1 MIKFN
6 NYKKLNLQLLLII
19 KIINYR
25 NHDQNFPTAHLASF
39 FYSLYYSFFY
49 SLYYNESDKIVK
61 AVKTKLGLLLCWFGI
76 HRYKVIDISFG
87 FAAGDSVRTIKCKI
101 CGVEK
106 IRKE

>member
-1 MIKFN
+1 MVKFN
-6 NYKKLNLQLLLII
+6 NYNKSNIQLLLII
-19 KIINYR
+19 RIINYC
-25 NHDQNFPTAHLASF
+25 NHDQNFPTAHFASF
-39 FYSLYYSFFY
+39 FYY

-87 FAAGDSVRTIKCKI
+87 FAAGDSVRTVKCKI

>member
-1 MIKFN
+1 MVKLN

-19 KIINYR
+19 KVINYR
-25 NHDQNFPTAHLASF
+25 NHDQNFPTAHLA
-39 FYSLYYSFFY
+39 SFFY

-61 AVKTKLGLLLCWFGI
+61 AVKTKLGLLLCWLGI

-101 CGVEK
+101 CGIEK

>member
-1 MIKFN
+1 MVKFN
-6 NYKKLNLQLLLII
+6 NYNKSNIQLLLIK
-19 KIINYR
+19 KIINYS

-39 FYSLYYSFFY
+39 FYSLYY
-49 SLYYNESDKIVK
+49 NESDKIVK
-61 AVKTKLGLLLCWFGI
+61 AVKRKLGLLLCWFGI

-101 CGVEK
+101 CGVEE

>member
-1 MIKFN
+1 MTRFSN
-6 NYKKLNLQLLLII
+6 HKKLNLQLLLIK

-39 FYSLYYSFFY
+39 FYSLYY
-49 SLYYNESDKIVK
+49 NENDKIVK
-61 AVKTKLGLLLCWFGI
+61 AVKRKLGLLLCWFGI

>member
-1 MIKFN
+1 MSKVNKLPQPRSKF
-6 NYKKLNLQLLLII
+6 LNHLFSLFLL
-19 KIINYR
+19 
-25 NHDQNFPTAHLASF
+25 
-39 FYSLYYSFFY
+39 

-61 AVKTKLGLLLCWFGI
+61 VVKKKLALLLCCLGI

-101 CGVEK
+101 CGIKK

>member
-1 MIKFN
+1 MVKIN
-6 NYKKLNLQLLLII
+6 NYKKLNLLLLLIK
-19 KIINYR
+19 KIINYC
-25 NHDQNFPTAHLASF
+25 NHDQNFPTAHLAAF
-39 FYSLYYSFFY
+39 FYSLYYI
-49 SLYYNESDKIVK
+49 ESDKIVK
-61 AVKTKLGLLLCWFGI
+61 AVERKLGLLLCWFGI

>member
-1 MIKFN
+1 MVKFN
-6 NYKKLNLQLLLII
+6 NYNKSNIQLLLIK

-39 FYSLYYSFFY
+39 FC

-61 AVKTKLGLLLCWFGI
+61 EVKTKLALLLCWLGI

-101 CGVEK
+101 CGIKK

>member
-1 MIKFN
+1 M
-6 NYKKLNLQLLLII
+6 QLLLIK

-39 FYSLYYSFFY
+39 FYSLYY
-49 SLYYNESDKIVK
+49 NESDKIVK
-61 AVKTKLGLLLCWFGI
+61 AVKRKLGLLLCWFEI

-87 FAAGDSVRTIKCKI
+87 FATGDSVRTIKCKI

>member
-1 MIKFN
+1 MVKFN
-6 NYKKLNLQLLLII
+6 NYNKSNIQLLLIK
-19 KIINYR
+19 KIINYC
-25 NHDQNFPTAHLASF
+25 NHDQNFPTAHLA
-39 FYSLYYSFFY
+39 SFFY

-101 CGVEK
+101 CGIIK
-106 IRKE
+106 IIKE

>member
-1 MIKFN
+1 MVKIN
-6 NYKKLNLQLLLII
+6 NYKKLNIQLLLIK

-25 NHDQNFPTAHLASF
+25 NQDQNFPTAHLASF
-39 FYSLYYSFFY
+39 FYSLYY
-49 SLYYNESDKIVK
+49 NECDKFVK

-101 CGVEK
+101 CGIEK

>member
-1 MIKFN
+1 MVKFN
-6 NYKKLNLQLLLII
+6 NYNKSNIQLLLIK

-39 FYSLYYSFFY
+39 FYSLYY
-49 SLYYNESDKIVK
+49 NESGKIVK
-61 AVKTKLGLLLCWFGI
+61 AVKRKLGLLLCWFGI

-101 CGVEK
+101 CGIEK
-106 IRKE
+106 IIQE

>member
-1 MIKFN
+1 LIK
-6 NYKKLNLQLLLII
+6 

-39 FYSLYYSFFY
+39 FYSLYYSG
-49 SLYYNESDKIVK
+49 SDKIVK
-61 AVKTKLGLLLCWFGI
+61 AVKTKLALLLCWFGI

-101 CGVEK
+101 CGIEK
-106 IRKE
+106 IIQE

>member
-1 MIKFN
+1 MVKFN
-6 NYKKLNLQLLLII
+6 NYNKSNIQLLLIK

-39 FYSLYYSFFY
+39 FYSLYY
-49 SLYYNESDKIVK
+49 NESDKIVK
-61 AVKTKLGLLLCWFGI
+61 AVKRKLGLLLCWFGI

>member
-1 MIKFN
+1 MVKLN
-6 NYKKLNLQLLLII
+6 NYKKSNIQLLLIK

-39 FYSLYYSFFY
+39 FYSP
-49 SLYYNESDKIVK
+49 YYNESDKIVK
-61 AVKTKLGLLLCWFGI
+61 AVKTKFGLLLCWLGI

-106 IRKE
+106 ISKE

>member
-1 MIKFN
+1 MTRFS
-6 NYKKLNLQLLLII
+6 NYKKLSLQLLLIK

-39 FYSLYYSFFY
+39 FH

-61 AVKTKLGLLLCWFGI
+61 AVKRKLGLLLCWLGI